1 MNSEIALIDVF
12 EKHLPEGYGDLCLQ
26 LWKEYRFTLK
36 ITPTRKT
43 KVGDY
48 RFDQRNNRHS
58 ISINYN
64 LNPYGFLITYLHEV
78 AHMQA
83 MLEYGP
89 KIGHHGAEWKST
101 FRRLLIMALTINKLP
116 VDITTALAKYAKNP
130 KASSYS
136 DPALVMA
143 LSRYDVQKTGSFLT
157 ELLQGQEF
165 VFQGRTYKMLKKRRT
180 RVLCERVDNCRRY
193 LISGHAQVQVLE

>member
-1 MNSEIALIDVF
+1 
-12 EKHLPEGYGDLCLQ
+12 
-26 LWKEYRFTLK
+26 
-36 ITPTRKT
+36 
-43 KVGDY
+43 
-48 RFDQRNNRHS
+48 
-58 ISINYN
+58 
-64 LNPYGFLITYLHEV
+64 
-78 AHMQA
+78 
-83 MLEYGP
+83 
-89 KIGHHGAEWKST
+89 
-101 FRRLLIMALTINKLP
+101 LLIKALTINKLP